1 MLISIASFKGGVGK
15 TTTAI
20 HLAAYFQ
27 TKGKTVL
34 VDADP
39 NRSATT
45 WTSRGS
51 FGFDV
56 IDQFQIAK
64 LSSGGHKH
72 IIMDTA
78 ARPTKETMESLVEG
92 SDLVIL
98 PTSADLLSLD
108 ATRLTVELLQS
119 LKSDRFKILITQVR
133 PKPARDGEIA
143 KSMLEAAGLPCFD
156 GMIRRYQ
163 SFVTAASLGVL
174 ISDVKDERASNGAA
188 DYQAIGREL
197 LP

>member
-1 MLISIASFKGGVGK
+1 
-15 TTTAI
+15 
-20 HLAAYFQ
+20 
-27 TKGKTVL
+27 
-34 VDADP
+34 
-39 NRSATT
+39 
-45 WTSRGS
+45 
-51 FGFDV
+51 
-56 IDQFQIAK
+56 
-64 LSSGGHKH
+64 
-72 IIMDTA
+72 
-78 ARPTKETMESLVEG
+78 MESLVEG

-133 PKPARDGEIA
+133 PKPARDGEVA

-174 ISDVKDERASNGAA
+174 VSDVKHEQEAKPAGAGLEHLQHAETRNPAPLPCSGQSRGSGHRTARRTGSQGRSGTTGDGQEKQPRVLPNLGFGPQGDAQAGQDGPAERWERGGFQRSG
-188 DYQAIGREL
+188 
-197 LP
+197 